1 MMTIEEVEKETR
13 YVEKT
18 CNVLTL
24 LYTMGWE
31 TVGVADMAPNGE
43 IVDGADTDDDY
54 DYEETLPT
62 MKLRL
67 RLDGVSADILEKRA
81 ALTSIILQASG
92 LTYTLRESAR
102 DEKTMDAI
110 HIHIVNNGAYW
121 NAVNVAEKAAK
132 VAKYG
137 CMSCSE
143 CKHQFDDWT
152 THQAD
157 GGRRKRPVVRHPT
170 KRGTYR
176 ILPCGSCPAQF
187 RKEFE
192 SRMAEDNAMCE
203 EIRIKSPD
211 AFRD

>member
-1 MMTIEEVEKETR
+1 MR

-18 CNVLTL
+18 CNPLTL
-24 LYTMGWE
+24 LYTMGWK

-54 DYEETLPT
+54 KKMQPM

-67 RLDGVSADILEKRA
+67 NLRSGASCEILVKRVA
-81 ALTSIILQASG
+81 FTSIILQASG
-92 LTYTLRESAR
+92 LTYTLLESER
-102 DEKTMDAI
+102 DKKTMGAI
-110 HIHIVNNGAYW
+110 HIHIVNNDAYGS
-121 NAVNVAEKAAK
+121 AVRAAEKAAK

-137 CMSCSE
+137 CLSCSE

-203 EIRIKSPD
+203 EIRITSPD